1 MGRYLPMDFLSFTQ
15 KSNPLF
21 QQLTDCS
28 ILKLEDKT
36 IRKHTRVYLLITLQ
50 TTNQFASKEYNMAEV

>member
-1 MGRYLPMDFLSFTQ
+1 MDFLSFTQ

-36 IRKHTRVYLLITLQ
+36 IRKHTRVYLLLTLQ
-50 TTNQFASKEYNMAEV
+50 TTNQFAFQRI